1 MNNGLLEVST
11 SSGSLRLPRVKTLF
25 GGEMWVIRPLSPSE
39 VIACWDVPE
48 KLGRLLDTEDDRIA
62 LMRGM
67 FTPLKIRQAV
77 LEEVNP
83 MMTRLLKPENG
94 KEAGK
99 SKAPLV
105 IKRGPV
111 LNLTTPE
118 EERAVFQDQSDP
130 PMNLLIES
138 LENLGVNPSEEK
150 SRSGSSPEVGTGPVG
165 ATKDD
170 KAPIKSEWW
179 DKMLYLGLS
188 NHARAGSW
196 AKASRTIRPLVAR
209 HWRRLQLRKWIRFV
223 NEKRKKLEEVSE
235 SDREAAR
242 ECLSRLQAT
251 TFWEWK
257 SGSRPMVWNFP
268 PDQQITMRDGI
279 MLWMKGRMDPY
290 RVPQRLPKIQPIC
303 PR

>member
-1 MNNGLLEVST
+1 M
-11 SSGSLRLPRVKTLF
+11 
-25 GGEMWVIRPLSPSE
+25 
-39 VIACWDVPE
+39 
-48 KLGRLLDTEDDRIA
+48 
-62 LMRGM
+62 
-67 FTPLKIRQAV
+67 
-77 LEEVNP
+77 
-83 MMTRLLKPENG
+83 
-94 KEAGK
+94 
-99 SKAPLV
+99 
-105 IKRGPV
+105 

-223 NEKRKKLEEVSE
+223 NEKRKKLEEVTE

-257 SGSRPMVWNFP
+257 
-268 PDQQITMRDGI
+268 
-279 MLWMKGRMDPY
+279 
-290 RVPQRLPKIQPIC
+290 
-303 PR
+303 